1 MSIYFADSHVPPPS
15 SHQIN
20 PRLSLLPAEFNR
32 SISPITLHDLPGSQ
46 IPAVNSLMDL
56 IFAPLKGEPM
66 EIELLGMAQTCLS
79 PDQDILD
86 QAIVVGPGPVDGFD
100 ASLLDDNTH
109 REIKGVKE
117 EVASVPK
124 IRFSMS
130 MGQVDAAVD
139 KEKKIKSR
147 KKKRTEDEDVHVD
160 VE

>member
-1 MSIYFADSHVPPPS
+1 
-15 SHQIN
+15 
-20 PRLSLLPAEFNR
+20 
-32 SISPITLHDLPGSQ
+32 
-46 IPAVNSLMDL
+46 
-56 IFAPLKGEPM
+56 M